1 MTCDDP
7 SAVTGDEAG
16 EVTGAEAGITA
27 RLRIEPLRADHAAP
41 LFDALSDPRIYAYI
55 PDERHASVDSLA
67 RRYAFLECGAPEGV
81 EEVWLNWA
89 LQRID
94 TGAYIGTLQATV
106 VPQSRAFIGY
116 VLTPSAWG
124 RGFATEACRWLVT
137 ALNTHFA
144 VDEILATVDT
154 RNLASVRVLERLGF
168 ARIGISPAEIRG
180 EVTTDFRYRLGAPPA
195 A

>member
-1 MTCDDP
+1 MTR
-7 SAVTGDEAG
+7 DEAH
-16 EVTGAEAGITA
+16 EVTSDNGGVTA
-27 RLRIEPLRADHAAP
+27 RVRIEPLRADHAAL

-55 PDERHASVDSLA
+55 PDEPHASVDSLA

-81 EEVWLNWA
+81 EELWLNWA

-124 RGFATEACRWLVT
+124 RGFATETCRWLVSE
-137 ALNTHFA
+137 LQTHFA

-154 RNLASVRVLERLGF
+154 RNLASARVIERLGF
-168 ARIGISPAEIRG
+168 DRIGTSSAEIRG
-180 EVTTDFRYRLGAPPA
+180 EVTTDFRYRLGVRPA